1 MIFSLPQLLLLLLLL
16 LPSSSQIRTADAA
29 GDTLRPGDTIGIN
42 RTIVSSAGTFAL
54 GFFAPGHSPSRTY
67 LAIWYLDAGDDA
79 AVWVANRDSPVADSA
94 AVLALQFDGNLVLSA
109 SDGSKIWSSNTS
121 STSNG
126 TEVVLLDSGN
136 LVLRSGGGNT
146 IIWESFDHPTD
157 TLLPRMRI
165 VSYGIGVTTRI
176 VSWKTSSDPAT
187 GTFSFGM
194 DPITSMQAFIWRGS
208 EPYWRSNAWNGSAIL
223 TENVDNESIYIML
236 LAAGEQNLSWL
247 YTVSQGSPET
257 RLVINETGFI
267 KLFTWQV
274 VSRSWVTQASYPN
287 MELGACILYN
297 QCGPNGV
304 CDGRS
309 ITRSCKCFAEFSPNN
324 STEWAAGNYSGGCV
338 KNTRWDCS
346 KGGFY
351 KAYSKMKLPDGMLL
365 VKDASESE
373 CEANCSATCNCT
385 AYSFAR
391 MGNIGSTI
399 GCLVWFGDMIDLV
412 QNLTGTYELHVRVSA
427 ADLDNNSQ
435 YDGHSHKRKHLL
447 VIILAV
453 GTAAMLLFGTTCYFT
468 WVRHM
473 RLGKAR
479 RLRELRALDTIG
491 SDKGA
496 INVPLVD
503 FFSILKATDD
513 FAVTNK
519 LGEGGFGSVYKGR
532 LEDGQYIAVKK
543 LSENSKQGF
552 EELKNEV
559 KLIARLQ
566 HTNLVRLLGWCI
578 HENEKMLIYEYM
590 PNRSLDKYLFDSNLS
605 AQLDWHTRF
614 CMIQGVAQGLLY
626 LHRYS
631 RLHIIHRD
639 LKTSNILLDENMNP
653 KISDFGLARIVRE
666 SHMEQNTRR
675 LVGTYGY
682 MAPEY
687 GLHGRFSEKSDV
699 YSFGVI
705 LLEIISG
712 KRNTG
717 SYSMNDSFNLL
728 GYAWHLWAEGRCCE
742 LVDPQLIDSF
752 PVSEVEKCIQ
762 LGLLC
767 VQDKSTDRP
776 TMDAITVMLVS
787 KNPVLPSPH
796 QPVYVFTTDSPTR
809 VPIPSSRAPELTMST
824 IEGR

>member
-1 MIFSLPQLLLLLLLL
+1 MPPTTVLQLLLFFFFFFFFL
-16 LPSSSQIRTADAA
+16 SSQVHTVAAA
-29 GDTLRPGDTIGIN
+29 GNTLHPGDTIGIN

-54 GFFAPGHSPSRTY
+54 GFFIPRHSPSTSFY
-67 LAIWYLDAGDDA
+67 LAIWYNDTGDDA

-94 AVLALQFDGNLVLSA
+94 AVLALQLDGNLVLSD

-126 TEVVLLDSGN
+126 TEAVLLDSGN
-136 LVLRSGGGNT
+136 LVLRSGDADT
-146 IIWESFDHPTD
+146 TIWESFDHPTD
-157 TLLPRMRI
+157 TLLPNMRI
-165 VSYGIGVTTRI
+165 VSYFGIGVATRI

-187 GTFSFGM
+187 GTFSLGI
-194 DPITSMQAFIWRGS
+194 DPRTFMQAFIWRGS
-208 EPYWRSNAWNGSAIL
+208 EPYWRSNAWNGSVTF
-223 TENVDNESIYIML
+223 TENEDNESISSFYITSL
-236 LAAGEQNLSWL
+236 SGGKQNMSWS
-247 YTVSQGSPET
+247 YMVTQGFPAT
-257 RLVINETGFI
+257 RLVIEETGF
-267 KLFTWQV
+267 LRLLTWQAA
-274 VSRSWVTQASYPN
+274 SKSWVTRASYPN
-287 MELGACILYN
+287 MEFGACVLYN
-297 QCGPNGV
+297 QCGPNGMCV
-304 CDGRS
+304 GRNA
-309 ITRSCKCFAEFSPNN
+309 TLSCKCFAEFSPNN

-338 KNTRWDCS
+338 KKTRWDCS

-351 KAYSKMKLPDGMLL
+351 KVYSKMKLPDGMLL
-365 VKDASESE
+365 LRDAGASE

-385 AYSFAR
+385 AYSFD
-391 MGNIGSTI
+391 STRSI
-399 GCLVWFGDMIDLV
+399 ESTTRCLVWLGDMIDLV
-412 QNLTGTYELHVRVSA
+412 QNSSGMDELHVRVSA

-435 YDGHSHKRKHLL
+435 CDGHSHKRKRLL
-447 VIILAV
+447 VIMLTV
-453 GTAAMLLFGTTCYFT
+453 GTAAMLLSGTTCYFM
-468 WVRHM
+468 WARHM
-473 RLGKAR
+473 RLGKTR
-479 RLRELRALDTIG
+479 RLLELRIPDTIG

-503 FFSILKATDD
+503 FFSIRKATDD

-532 LEDGQYIAVKK
+532 LEDGQFIAVKR

-552 EELKNEV
+552 EELNNEV
-559 KLIARLQ
+559 KLIVRLQ

-590 PNRSLDKYLFDSNLS
+590 PNKSLDKYLFG
-605 AQLDWHTRF
+605 
-614 CMIQGVAQGLLY
+614 IAQGLLY

-631 RLHIIHRD
+631 RLRIIHRD
-639 LKTSNILLDENMNP
+639 LKTSNILLDENMIP
-653 KISDFGLARIVRE
+653 KISDFGLARIFGE

-675 LVGTYGY
+675 VVGTFGY

-712 KRNTG
+712 KRNSG
-717 SYSMNDSFNLL
+717 SYSINDSFSLL
-728 GYAWHLWAEGRCCE
+728 GYAWYLWVEGRSCE

-752 PVSEVEKCIQ
+752 PVSEVEKCVQ

-767 VQDKSTDRP
+767 VQDRSTDRP
-776 TMDAITVMLVS
+776 TMDAIAIMLVNR
-787 KNPVLPSPH
+787 NPVLPSPQ
-796 QPVYVFTTDSPTR
+796 QPAHASTMDSPTL
-809 VPIPSSRAPELTMST
+809 VPIPYSWAPELTMST